1 MEASRRGLI
10 TRWKNHRSLLNAL
23 YQNNLAP
30 IVCRLFLA
38 FVLFCFLFAS
48 LLIVTLIVISLISKW
63 IKIPGL
69 TPEITLCWFWDR
81 PPLYVL
87 RFETS
92 LSLFGLPRSRT
103 VVPSQWHVQPNIKN
117 SNILNTIYINIFF
130 YISRVSISF
139 RLEGVKPDF
148 IIRTPLPTYHPH
160 MLLQQKHHTNYN
172 NNELY

>member
-1 MEASRRGLI
+1 MLCVLPYIKKEKHLTTTQEISRKKKFPRMEASRRGLI
-10 TRWKNHRSLLNAL
+10 TRCKSHRSLSNAL

-30 IVCRLFLA
+30 IVCSLFLA

-103 VVPSQWHVQPNIKN
+103 VVPSHL
-117 SNILNTIYINIFF
+117 SETR
-130 YISRVSISF
+130 SSF
-139 RLEGVKPDF
+139 NAFVHGGWERIRGCVKF
-148 IIRTPLPTYHPH
+148 KLFG
-160 MLLQQKHHTNYN
+160 
-172 NNELY
+172 